1 MKVMRKKDR
10 IALFE
15 QLWSEVFNPAYC
27 EHIRELLDE
36 RGFFDAPASTKY
48 HGNYIGGLFDHSLE
62 VTHALLEL
70 TERLNLHWDRKES
83 PYIVGMFH
91 DLCKCDQYTIKLDG
105 RYL

>member
-27 EHIRELLDE
+27 KHIRELLDE

-48 HGNYIGGLFDHSLE
+48 HGNYNNGYHME
-62 VTHALLEL
+62 TVYKP
-70 TERLNLHWDRKES
+70 ER
-83 PYIVGMFH
+83 
-91 DLCKCDQYTIKLDG
+91 IKKID
-105 RYL
+105 Y